1 MLKAATESSGSV
13 SLERKFLYFIDA
25 KLKNQ
30 EIGYRLLQKLNCIL
44 KFPSS
49 LDIRTLN
56 LLMTIKDGST
66 DL

>member
-13 SLERKFLYFIDA
+13 SLERKFHYFIDA
-25 KLKNQ
+25 KLKHQ
-30 EIGYRLLQKLNCIL
+30 EIGLPLATEIELY
-44 KFPSS
+44 PSS